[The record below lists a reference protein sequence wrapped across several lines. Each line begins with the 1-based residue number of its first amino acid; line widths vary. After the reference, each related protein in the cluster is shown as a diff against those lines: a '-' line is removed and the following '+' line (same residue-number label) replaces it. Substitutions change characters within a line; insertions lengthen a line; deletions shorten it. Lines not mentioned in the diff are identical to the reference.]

1 MAGIQM
7 GGIVSGLDTTSIVT
21 SLMKVE
27 QLKVDKVQQQKT
39 KLQWQQEAYVKV
51 SDRYADF
58 ILKMRDNFGIK
69 NSVSTHGLTRPG
81 TINNLTWLN
90 KATSSNESI
99 LTTKVTSEAKAGK
112 YEAKVKQLADSFKSA
127 SSSNI
132 SVNKQGT
139 NLAEQLGIDPE
150 TQINFEI
157 SDGNKTITINKKA
170 SEMTMTDLV
179 NEINQLDGVTASYDK
194 DIDRFFIQTT
204 ETGSESQLKIVDNST
219 DLSGSTGAL
228 LSKLQLDNIQS
239 GQTYRGQ
246 DAIIDFNGANDITFS
261 TNNFSIQGIEF
272 SLNSANVNE
281 TVTVNISTDVDAVVE
296 KVQTFVNEYNT
307 LITDIGKILGEATYR
322 DYDPLTDEQ
331 KEEMTE
337 KEIELWETK
346 AKSGLLKNDS
356 IINSI
361 QQNLKSSLI
370 QNVNLS
376 DGSTLNLYNIGIQ
389 TKGYQS
395 AATSGELQIDE
406 EKLRAAI
413 SSNPNQVVE
422 LLFAT
427 PSDSSLNTSDRNL
440 SSSQIQQKRQ
450 ESGLFNRM
458 TDIMTSGM
466 SQIFNKAGVGENS
479 STYRSINSFIMTD
492 FSAAGSKSILDNRL
506 LEINKRIVTL
516 NARMETVETRYWKQF
531 TAMETAISNLQSQQ
545 SLFSS
550 L

>member
-7 GGIVSGLDTTSIVT
+7 GGIASGLDTTSIVT
-21 SLMKVE
+21 SLMKAE
-27 QLKVDKVQQQKT
+27 QLKVDKVQQQKV

-51 SDRYADF
+51 SDLYANF
-58 ILKMRDNFGIK
+58 VLKMRDNFGIQ

-81 TINNLTWLN
+81 TVNNLTWLN
-90 KATSSNESI
+90 KATSSNEAV

-132 SVNKQGT
+132 SVNKEGA

-150 TQINFEI
+150 TQIDFEI

-194 DIDRFFIQTT
+194 DIDRFFIQTSK
-204 ETGSESQLKIVDNST
+204 TGAESQLKLTDNST
-219 DLSGSTGAL
+219 DLSGGTGSL
-228 LSKLQLDNIQS
+228 LSKLQLDNINS

-281 TVTVNISTDVDAVVE
+281 TVTVNVSTDVDAVVE

-370 QNVNLS
+370 QDVKLS
-376 DGSTLNLYNIGIQ
+376 DGSTINLYNIGIQ

-413 SSNPNQVVE
+413 SNNSNQVAE
-422 LLFAT
+422 LLFAI
-427 PSDSSLNTSDRNL
+427 PAESSLNTSDRNL

-492 FSAAGSKSILDNRL
+492 FAAAGSKSILDSRL
-506 LEINKRIVTL
+506 LDINKRIVTL
-516 NARMETVETRYWKQF
+516 NDRMVKVETRYWKQF
-531 TAMETAISNLQSQQ
+531 TAMETALSNLQSQQ